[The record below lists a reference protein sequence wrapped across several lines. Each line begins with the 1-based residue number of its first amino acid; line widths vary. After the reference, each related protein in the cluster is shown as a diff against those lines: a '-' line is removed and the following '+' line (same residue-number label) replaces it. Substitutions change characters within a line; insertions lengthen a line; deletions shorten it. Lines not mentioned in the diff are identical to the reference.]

1 MVTLAI
7 FYKLDKFLGKTPEF
21 ISHCG
26 KNLTQYYMISYVIT
40 MQMNVCMKAVKGE
53 EYPSQFNYTDL
64 FAFMLLIFSTKASMS
79 L

>member
-26 KNLTQYYMISYVIT
+26 KNLNQYYIITYTIT
-40 MQMNVCMKAVKGE
+40 MQMNVFMKLTKGE
-53 EYPSQFNYTDL
+53 EYSYQFNYTDL
-64 FAFMLLIFSTKASMS
+64 FVFILLVLTRILLI
-79 L
+79 